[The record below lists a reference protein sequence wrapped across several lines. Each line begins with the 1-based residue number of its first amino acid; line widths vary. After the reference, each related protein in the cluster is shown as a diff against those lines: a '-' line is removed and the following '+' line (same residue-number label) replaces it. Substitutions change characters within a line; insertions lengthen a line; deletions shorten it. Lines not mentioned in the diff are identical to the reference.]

1 MVSKSLFNIL
11 VIVIMI
17 PGCLFG
23 QLGDDF
29 SDGDLTNG
37 TLWQGNV
44 DHFIVNEDF
53 QLQMDAPEPGMSSL
67 YTTVVFPDS
76 VRWKG
81 YALYDFAPSTNN
93 KGGINIAIDNPDLNI
108 ASGYILR
115 FGENGSDD
123 AINFIRL
130 DAGVETLLTS
140 GTLGAVGADPAE
152 FEYTITLDGSGM
164 WSAEIGY
171 NGGFPM
177 LEFTIT
183 DTTYPLPSLS
193 IFGIQ
198 STYTTSN
205 VDNVFFDDLIIEEDL
220 PDTTPPMVTAINV
233 LDVSEIQIGFN
244 ESMDIASLEIAD
256 NYLLSPTNQ
265 APSQVITDALNP
277 SQVTLIYDPNL
288 MGNIEYTLL
297 VSGCT
302 DTAGNIMADA
312 MEDFFIPDTPIDG
325 DLKLSEI
332 LFDPYIDQSDFVEIY
347 NSSDKILSLDGV
359 FIANLDKDERDY
371 ILDGIIMQPKSYL
384 AISDDIAGVI
394 DIYSPPDTANL
405 LEQPIPSFNNSDGDF
420 SVGITTQDGDQ
431 IFESFGYEEDFQA
444 VLLDD
449 TEGVSLGRLSF
460 VVASDD
466 SDNWLSGAESTN
478 FATPGYRNGAS
489 INFDGNL
496 DDFVGLES
504 DVFSPNGD
512 GDKELL
518 TILFEMD
525 KPGFAATVKIFDYR
539 GQEVRSLIT
548 NQLIAEQDFANWDGL
563 MEDGRPANVGP
574 YIIYISAFH
583 PDGDVRDK
591 KLPAVLA
598 DFLD

>member
-1 MVSKSLFNIL
+1 MTLRSSFYIIL
-11 VIVIMI
+11 TAFIF
-17 PGCLFG
+17 PGFLIG
-23 QLGDDF
+23 QLDEDF
-29 SDGDLTNG
+29 SDGDLTTG
-37 TLWQGNV
+37 IVWQGNV
-44 DHFIVNEDF
+44 DHFTVNDDF

-81 YALYDFAPSTNN
+81 YALYDFAPSNN
-93 KGGINIAIDNPDLNI
+93 NNGGIYLAIDNPDLAVAN
-108 ASGYILR
+108 GYILS

-123 AINFIRL
+123 RINFIRL
-130 DAGVETLLTS
+130 DAGVETLLAS
-140 GTLGAVGADPAE
+140 GTIGAVGSDPAE
-152 FEYTITLDGSGM
+152 FDYTITFDGSGT
-164 WSAEIGY
+164 WTAEIGY
-171 NGGFPM
+171 NDSFPM
-177 LEFTIT
+177 LEFTIS
-183 DTTYPLPSLS
+183 DSTYPLPNLS
-193 IFGIQ
+193 IFGIEA
-198 STYTTSN
+198 TYTSSN
-205 VDNVFFDDLIIEEDL
+205 VDNVFFDDLLIEEDL
-220 PDTTPPMVTAINV
+220 PDTTPPTVTAINV
-233 LDVSEIQIGFN
+233 VDVSEIQIGFD

-256 NYLLSPTNQ
+256 NYVLSPTNQ
-265 APSQVITDALNP
+265 APIQIITDALNP
-277 SQVTLIYDPNL
+277 TQVTLVYDPF

-302 DTAGNIMADA
+302 DVAGNLMADA

-325 DLKLSEI
+325 DLQLSEI

-371 ILDGIIMQPKSYL
+371 ILDGVIMQPKTYL
-384 AISDDIAGVI
+384 AISDDITGII

-420 SVGITTQDGDQ
+420 SIGITTPEGDQ
-431 IFESFGYEEDFQA
+431 VFESFGYEEDFQY

-460 VVASDD
+460 VVDSDD
-466 SDNWLSGAESTN
+466 PDNWLSGVESTN
-478 FATPGYRNGAS
+478 FATPGYRNSGS

-496 DDFVGLES
+496 TDFVGLES

-525 KPGFAATVKIFDYR
+525 KPGYSATIKIFDYR
-539 GQEVRSLIT
+539 GQEVRALVT

-563 MEDGRPANVGP
+563 MEDGRLANVGP